1 MIIIFVALILF
12 LGSGQLPGAAKKL
25 GKVVSE
31 YNKAKTDVQNQIKEV
46 SNEKMNITGP
56 VESSRERNEIIA
68 KSIGIE
74 SEGLT
79 DEELQNLIDGRMN
92 QKKEENLDDP
102 LKERDD
108 TKNKKT
114 DENLDDPLKERDE
127 TKNKK
132 SK

>member
-1 MIIIFVALILF
+1 MQEFVLNILGGEWMIIIFVALVLF

-46 SNEKMNITGP
+46 SGDDMKINAP
-56 VESSRERNEIIA
+56 VENVREKNEIIA

-74 SEGLT
+74 PEGMT
-79 DEELQNLIDGRMN
+79 DEELQKLIDGRMK
-92 QKKEENLDDP
+92 QKTDDKLDDP

-108 TKNKKT
+108 PESKKT
-114 DENLDDPLKERDE
+114 K
-127 TKNKK
+127 
-132 SK
+132 